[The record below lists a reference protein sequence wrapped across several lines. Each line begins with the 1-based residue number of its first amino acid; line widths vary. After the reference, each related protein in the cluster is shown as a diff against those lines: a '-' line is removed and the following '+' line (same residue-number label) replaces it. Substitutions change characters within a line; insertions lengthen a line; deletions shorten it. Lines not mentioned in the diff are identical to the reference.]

1 MTDNNEVLISVN
13 NVSKRF
19 CRYLKKSLIY
29 GMFDIG
35 KELVGSTMANQELR
49 KGEFWALKN
58 VSLEVRRGEVLG
70 LIGPNGAGKS
80 TLLKMLNGLIKPDEG
95 NVTIR
100 GRLQALVEL
109 GAGFNPV
116 LTGMENIYINGAVL
130 GIPKAQV
137 DKAIP
142 AIIEFAEL
150 GDFINSPVRS
160 YSSGMKARLGF
171 AVTAQ
176 LDPDILLIDEVLA
189 VGDMSFQEKC
199 MRRVN
204 ELRHSNKAIIFVT
217 HSLYQIE
224 ALCNKAIW
232 LEKGQTVQY
241 GDAGT
246 VVRAYLDN
254 EEKRS
259 MAQAKAEGTTYAGYA
274 TEATRAY
281 FDSHNAPKPEST
293 PSPVVTKSEP
303 VIIRKVEL
311 LNEQGESVEELPF
324 YSSATFRIHYFTN
337 RTITQP
343 LFNIRV
349 MTGEQ
354 DLFEASM
361 LVSGNP
367 PESIQGEGSIDCHFP
382 LFPLTPNIYDLMV
395 YIRSSEGIK
404 ELAEVRNYLKFRI
417 TDEGIERVPT
427 DGPMALMHLRRGPGV
442 YVPHEWRFGGEFTI
456 QEVTG

>member
-1 MTDNNEVLISVN
+1 MNGDGEVLIKVD

-19 CRYLKKSLIY
+19 CRYLKKSLMY
-29 GMFDIG
+29 GMADIT
-35 KELVGSTMANQELR
+35 KELMATKGKPPELR

-95 NVTIR
+95 RITVR

-116 LTGMENIYINGAVL
+116 LTGLENIYINGAVL

-142 AIIEFAEL
+142 DIIAFAEL

-224 ALCNKAIW
+224 ALCNRAIW
-232 LEKGQTVQY
+232 LEKGQTVMY
-241 GDAGT
+241 GEAGQ

-254 EEKRS
+254 EEKRA
-259 MAQAKAEGTTYAGYA
+259 MAQAAAEGIAYAGYA
-274 TEATRAY
+274 AGATRAY
-281 FDSHNAPKPEST
+281 FDSHTEAKGAAKPQPKEQSD
-293 PSPVVTKSEP
+293 PVVIT
-303 VIIRKVEL
+303 KVEL
-311 LNEQGESVEELPF
+311 FDGDDQPVSELPF
-324 YSSATFRIHYFTN
+324 LSPARFRVHYSSAFRIE
-337 RTITQP
+337 QP
-343 LFNIRV
+343 LFGLRV
-349 MTGEQ
+349 VVGEVGV
-354 DLFEASM
+354 FEASM
-361 LVSGNP
+361 LISGAGP
-367 PESIQGEGSIDCHFP
+367 DFIDGEGTIDCIIPRLP
-382 LFPLTPNIYDLMV
+382 LAPKIYDLVV
-395 YIRSSEGIK
+395 YVRSKEGIK
-404 ELAEVRNYLKFRI
+404 DIASMRNYLQFRI
-417 TDEGIERVPT
+417 TDEGIEKVPSA
-427 DGPMALMHLRRGPGV
+427 GPMALMHLRRGPAV
-442 YVPHEWRFGGEFTI
+442 VVEYEWKY
-456 QEVTG
+456 